1 MQSMVDQSQERRPTP
16 RKGFSPSPALTGIK
30 LFKIAVQLSFESIG
44 FEECPGD
51 VADEVS
57 DSEAG
62 AA

>member
-1 MQSMVDQSQERRPTP
+1 MVDRGEERRPPP
-16 RKGFSPSPALTGIK
+16 RKDFSPSPALTGIK
-30 LFKIAVQLSFESIG
+30 FFKIGVQLSFESVG
-44 FEECPGD
+44 FEECSGD